1 MAQYLQI
8 NDTLISYSLGDNLT
22 SPSKVLFLVSDTQFS
37 ESERWFTIEYA
48 YNYDQ
53 PIGDTQT
60 IQLPFVAEIENK
72 FYYSLPWRTI
82 KFIDSTTPGEGAET
96 PTPSPSPTTTIT
108 PTFFEE
114 EPLGEYIY
122 DSMEAVSI
130 TGGPDG
136 GSVVGYN
143 DRSLTTIQGVN
154 GVTGLSIDNNIVTL
168 TEHGRYYLKARS
180 DAYMSE
186 YIFTS
191 IKFLSGDYA
200 DQNFDGPTRWESATS
215 GDMVVTE
222 NSVVVDITQ
231 TTTFKI
237 QTNVTTA
244 KSSSGLNH
252 GGATLFVQKLANADG
267 GGSSSNGSS
276 FLTEEQRCTILHL
289 QSDHGDSDHRIK
301 DYSIRN
307 ETLAV
312 GTGVTH
318 STEVPSVYG
327 GSSIKLDGT
336 ANSYITIPTSS
347 GQTYNSHITGTSDF
361 TVELYFKRKIISS
374 NKFGILGQV
383 HSSGVNSGT
392 SFTVSLE
399 TDGKIKVYSYVSGNV
414 SGNTYSGG
422 LAILN
427 SDTSLTDTDWYHIAV
442 TRTGADFK
450 LFING
455 VEEDTLDV
463 GADRFGITQVT
474 SQFYVNMGFASWN
487 SFVSAYI
494 QDLRIVSGLS
504 VYSENFTPRTDLIP
518 RLGSSSSTGSSSS
531 ASSTFASLTDT
542 PSELSADKYLKV
554 NTEGTAL
561 ELVDAPVGSGGGS
574 SSSGG
579 SSNFYGAN
587 IFLTQGTLAIK
598 SQTSDF
604 IESIIMVGNTNNFD
618 ITFKDGIFTEPP
630 IMVSTAVNT
639 SDNYLEGVLVKS
651 DASSGDLYASGKKMT
666 IRWELTS
673 AIRSY
678 MTTAIDGVGANL
690 VFMKTGADFD
700 AGSSSGGSPAGS
712 GGGSSGGAG
721 SLQVIKDKSNFYT
734 DLPDAIVWPHS
745 PVSTEAADRS
755 EAILHLKYVHEPHPT
770 NGVVIDIFYE
780 CRDVNQGGVF
790 LGFGFNN
797 NSNGDYAH
805 LYSSIAHFQDI
816 PSATNS
822 LKWFI
827 ENNRAIYYGGGSGST
842 STFSLSNKTKEVLV
856 DTSTT
861 SITESSEETSSGFSN
876 PPYKVFHNGYE
887 FFLVSHTQ
895 DYIKY
900 QGLDADDLIHTIFFE
915 NDEMGTLK
923 SVSDDNNTVFFVG
936 VSDLKIMIDNG
947 NCEYLDS
954 Q

>member
-1 MAQYLQI
+1 VTIYLQTET
-8 NDTLISYSLGDNLT
+8 DLISYELGDDINPPT
-22 SPSKVLFLVSDTQFS
+22 KVLFLVSDAQLS
-37 ESERWFTIEYA
+37 DVDRRFTLEYA
-48 YNYDQ
+48 YEYAQ
-53 PIGDTQT
+53 PVGNTED
-60 IQLPFVAEIENK
+60 IQLPFVVELENK

-82 KFIDSTTPGEGAET
+82 QLIDETLPGTGGET

-122 DSMEAVSI
+122 DSMEATSI
-130 TGGPDG
+130 TGGSDG
-136 GSVVGYN
+136 NSVVGYN

-154 GVTGLSIDNNIVTL
+154 GVTGLSLDNNVVTL
-168 TEHGRYYLKARS
+168 TETGRYYLKARG
-180 DAYMSE
+180 DAWKPRYVN
-186 YIFTS
+186 TS
-191 IKFLSGDYA
+191 INFISGDYA
-200 DQNFDGPTRWESATS
+200 GDVFDGPQRWADDSAK
-215 GDMVVTE
+215 DLIVTE

-231 TTTFKI
+231 PTSLKVQTKVTIGQTF
-237 QTNVTTA
+237 
-244 KSSSGLNH
+244 GLGH

-267 GGSSSNGSS
+267 GGSSSGVEIGNADVFKDKSNFNGTLPSVIYTTYQTFMFALTLTDIDENPVTNAPTGRIYYRFPYSNNDGGWWLEFSNNSDGTVMSAYGVSHQSVNGTQLSSLQEYIDNGYATFLGSGGGGSSLSNGSS
-276 FLTEEQRCTILHL
+276 
-289 QSDHGDSDHRIK
+289 
-301 DYSIRN
+301 
-307 ETLAV
+307 
-312 GTGVTH
+312 
-318 STEVPSVYG
+318 
-327 GSSIKLDGT
+327 
-336 ANSYITIPTSS
+336 
-347 GQTYNSHITGTSDF
+347 
-361 TVELYFKRKIISS
+361 
-374 NKFGILGQV
+374 
-383 HSSGVNSGT
+383 
-392 SFTVSLE
+392 
-399 TDGKIKVYSYVSGNV
+399 
-414 SGNTYSGG
+414 
-422 LAILN
+422 
-427 SDTSLTDTDWYHIAV
+427 
-442 TRTGADFK
+442 
-450 LFING
+450 
-455 VEEDTLDV
+455 
-463 GADRFGITQVT
+463 
-474 SQFYVNMGFASWN
+474 
-487 SFVSAYI
+487 
-494 QDLRIVSGLS
+494 
-504 VYSENFTPRTDLIP
+504 
-518 RLGSSSSTGSSSS
+518 
-531 ASSTFASLTDT
+531 TFSSLTDT
-542 PSELSADKYLKV
+542 PSELSAGKYIKV
-554 NTEGTAL
+554 NDEGNGI
-561 ELVDAPVGSGGGS
+561 EFVDAPSGDSSSSGG

-770 NGVVIDIFYE
+770 NGVAIDIFYE